1 MLGGFHVKLFPFDL
15 SMEFKCYLRQMPA
28 NIDKN
33 KYENFYIAYD
43 NMCREPRQIC
53 IKWQRPVSYMF
64 CQCIVCTSLPN
75 ELSHSNFLQLPS
87 ISSTLF
93 HFISS
98 YEAHC
103 QAESGPFIWFLNHFY
118 LSIRKNRCHSK
129 VRHNTSNIVYQ
140 ISSLDFRFQKQLL
153 PARLDIRRKLPSCR
167 NNQRLCLLQIPPA
180 QQLSPALLTDRV
192 VSTFSALALACQIFD
207 WHAVKIRR

>member
-64 CQCIVCTSLPN
+64 CQCIICISLPN

-103 QAESGPFIWFLNHFY
+103 QAGSAPLFDFWTIFICPSARTAATAKSDITL
-118 LSIRKNRCHSK
+118 
-129 VRHNTSNIVYQ
+129 Q
-140 ISSLDFRFQKQLL
+140 ISCIRY
-153 PARLDIRRKLPSCR
+153 PAWISDSR
-167 NNQRLCLLQIPPA
+167 NNFCQLNWISDENCQVVEIINAFVSSKYLLLNSFL
-180 QQLSPALLTDRV
+180 QLYWRTGSFLRSAHWHWHV
-192 VSTFSALALACQIFD
+192 KSSTGTL
-207 WHAVKIRR
+207 